1 MGQHLL
7 PEHLKLIA
15 DSVTYCGEVMGATF
29 PGFKA
34 LCTSTSI
41 STPFTKATFQD
52 PKNMFLQAA
61 RNGSC
66 EGMEGVITAAVCGK
80 MAPCGTGAPFE
91 LQWQDQVMAKQQDGS
106 PVCLDFPV
114 LKLIHFLS

>member
-1 MGQHLL
+1 M
-7 PEHLKLIA
+7 
-15 DSVTYCGEVMGATF
+15 
-29 PGFKA
+29 
-34 LCTSTSI
+34 
-41 STPFTKATFQD
+41 QD